1 MKNSLKRNSGF
12 TIIEVVAVL
21 VILGIISAVTVS
33 TISIGINDVKRDE
46 ELNVLKAH
54 LRYAQARAMNS
65 DFEWGIKFDTA
76 NNKYWL
82 FKGSDQSTQIRLPG
96 EVIKVEDKL
105 VTMSDLSITDPNVD
119 FVVAFNTLGSPV
131 GADGSPVTDDITI
144 ETLGKDI
151 VITENTGF
159 IFLTGQ

>member
-105 VTMSDLSITDPNVD
+105 VTMSDLSITDSDVD
-119 FVVAFNTLGSPV
+119 FVAFNTLGSPV
-131 GADGSPVTDDITI
+131 DADGNLTI
-144 ETLGKDI
+144 KTSGKDI
-151 VITENTGF
+151 IITENTGF
-159 IFLTGQ
+159 IYLID